1 MCMVRVTNS
10 LSHYQRILSQRT
22 LTLTLQIKNLTQPN
36 QTKQTRVG
44 YETGPVVLVV
54 VMYRKSQTVDLMEP
68 IHTRLPD
75 YKDLGHGVQ

>member
-36 QTKQTRVG
+36 QTKQTKPNK
-44 YETGPVVLVV
+44 TNKT
-54 VMYRKSQTVDLMEP
+54 KSSGAYLFTKTKNQKT
-68 IHTRLPD
+68 HTTFLAAGGMRRL
-75 YKDLGHGVQ
+75 